1 MFCCGGGDRRRGEM
15 GHRLAPSFARSGE
28 TEGLWGAE
36 PLVLASPWLGS
47 NAGVLAADN
56 VLEAPWVCE
65 ALGRARRVG
74 LVSAL
79 LFCDRLRANEGFA
92 DDCR

>member
-1 MFCCGGGDRRRGEM
+1 M
-15 GHRLAPSFARSGE
+15 
-28 TEGLWGAE
+28 WGAE

-47 NAGVLAADN
+47 NVGVLAADN
-56 VLEAPWVCE
+56 VLEVPWVWRVCG
-65 ALGRARRVG
+65 APDRARRVG